1 MEVKNS
7 LPHLVNYEKTIFWR
21 KQIIWK
27 CDITAVILEKT
38 LEYLKSKKAYDL
50 KISHSE
56 YLEMFFYTPK
66 HTFFPYSK
74 VYSTNVK

>member
-7 LPHLVNYEKTIFWR
+7 LPDLVNYEKATFWR

-27 CDITAVILEKT
+27 CDRTAVNLEKT

-56 YLEMFFYTPK
+56 YLEMFSYTPK
-66 HTFFPYSK
+66 YTFFLYSK
-74 VYSTNVK
+74 IYSTNAK